1 MNVMKK
7 RTLALM
13 LSAALCVGLLAGC
26 GSGNNDPVNTPA
38 AGGSETPS
46 QESTAALSGTV
57 NTNGSTSMESVMGYL
72 IEGFKEVQPGIT
84 VSYTGSGSSAGV
96 TGAQD
101 GTCDIGL
108 ASRDLKDDE
117 TGVKAITVAKDGI
130 AIIVNPNN
138 PVADL
143 SVEQIA
149 QLATGEITNWADVGG
164 TDGQVVFMG
173 REAGSGTRDGFE
185 SITGTKDACKYQNEL
200 TSTGE
205 VIAAVASNPNAIG
218 YASLSAVD
226 ETVKAIT
233 VGGVEPTEETVLDGS
248 YAIQRNFNF
257 IVSDSTPLSEA
268 AQAFVDFATPA
279 DASDLIAGA
288 GDQVGGIGLVDFLF
302 GTEWASTAAEPKF
315 GILPFIL
322 TSIYGTAGA
331 IVLGV
336 PVGFM
341 TAVFLAKV
349 APPRLAS
356 LVRPAVDLLAGIPS
370 VVYGLIGMMV
380 LVPAVRVAFH
390 LPDGAS
396 LFCAILVL
404 AVMILPSIISVS
416 ETALKAVP
424 KEYEEASLA
433 LGATHIETVFR
444 VSVPAASSGIAASI
458 VLGIGRA
465 IGEAMAVIMVA
476 GNVANMPGLFQ
487 SVRFLT
493 TAVSS
498 EMAYASG
505 LQRQALFSIALVLF
519 LFIMLI
525 NIVLN
530 TLLKRKKG

>member
-1 MNVMKK
+1 
-7 RTLALM
+7 
-13 LSAALCVGLLAGC
+13 
-26 GSGNNDPVNTPA
+26 
-38 AGGSETPS
+38 
-46 QESTAALSGTV
+46 
-57 NTNGSTSMESVMGYL
+57 MESVMGYL
-72 IEGFKEVQPGIT
+72 TEGFKEVQPGIT
-84 VSYTGSGSSAGV
+84 VNYTGSGSSAGV

-185 SITGTKDACKYQNEL
+185 SITGTKDTCKYQNEL

-268 AQAFVDFATPA
+268 AQAFVDFATSA

-288 GDQVGGIGLVDFLF
+288 G
-302 GTEWASTAAEPKF
+302 A
-315 GILPFIL
+315 
-322 TSIYGTAGA
+322 
-331 IVLGV
+331 V
-336 PVGFM
+336 PV
-341 TAVFLAKV
+341 A
-349 APPRLAS
+349 
-356 LVRPAVDLLAGIPS
+356 
-370 VVYGLIGMMV
+370 
-380 LVPAVRVAFH
+380 
-390 LPDGAS
+390 
-396 LFCAILVL
+396 
-404 AVMILPSIISVS
+404 
-416 ETALKAVP
+416 E
-424 KEYEEASLA
+424 
-433 LGATHIETVFR
+433 
-444 VSVPAASSGIAASI
+444 
-458 VLGIGRA
+458 
-465 IGEAMAVIMVA
+465 
-476 GNVANMPGLFQ
+476 
-487 SVRFLT
+487 
-493 TAVSS
+493 
-498 EMAYASG
+498 
-505 LQRQALFSIALVLF
+505 
-519 LFIMLI
+519 
-525 NIVLN
+525 
-530 TLLKRKKG
+530 